1 MRLMTIPEVA
11 ERIGVAESRAR
22 FLVSSGRIRGQ
33 QVGGRWVIDEAD
45 AAEYRGAG
53 PGRPLS
59 QRSAWQ
65 FIEALQDP
73 ACGVAPHLSA
83 VERHR
88 LRRRIARFQESSDP
102 VALVLSL
109 LPRRAD
115 KAVLSASPSDLD
127 GLRED
132 RRLRLSGV
140 SHPDCGLL
148 PSSEF
153 EAYAARH
160 DLPGVVS
167 DWFLVPAGLGV
178 RANVVIRTAEV
189 IPDSAIPVI
198 VVAADLAERPGS
210 REQQAA
216 LGILRGFQRR

>member
-1 MRLMTIPEVA
+1 M
-11 ERIGVAESRAR
+11 
-22 FLVSSGRIRGQ
+22 
-33 QVGGRWVIDEAD
+33 
-45 AAEYRGAG
+45 
-53 PGRPLS
+53 
-59 QRSAWQ
+59 
-65 FIEALQDP
+65 
-73 ACGVAPHLSA
+73 
-83 VERHR
+83 
-88 LRRRIARFQESSDP
+88 
-102 VALVLSL
+102 
-109 LPRRAD
+109 
-115 KAVLSASPSDLD
+115 
-127 GLRED
+127 
-132 RRLRLSGV
+132 SGV
-140 SHPDCGLL
+140 SHLASGLL